1 MAESTSIRRL
11 AVSRTVL
18 TVSPHEGGWAVE
30 HEGVYSDAS
39 ESKEEAKASATKQ
52 ARRLTDG
59 GTACQVIVSGD
70 VGYFVRPGYQAAA
83 R

>member
-1 MAESTSIRRL
+1 MAESSSIKRSAML
-11 AVSRTVL
+11 RTVL

-30 HEGVYSDAS
+30 QDGLYSDMSAN
-39 ESKEEAKASATKQ
+39 KDEAKAAATKQ
-52 ARRLTDG
+52 ARRLIDS
-59 GTACQVIVSGD
+59 GTPCQVIVSGD